1 MAAAPK
7 NITGGTWRMATMNL
21 ARSKIVSAAVGT
33 AGLMLLAHGCAP
45 PRAMGMA
52 PVPNNANAALMDYIG
67 DQPFVTAEAGYRAA
81 YVFWKGQ
88 PYDGDFAGVRGALVD
103 GGIASGGWN
112 HDPADCLDR
121 ATAGYLIC
129 KACGI
134 NSGINWP
141 LTGLGRYAW
150 KELQYRQIAQPSGE
164 MGLIGGGEFLGVL
177 IKAEDYARRSGT
189 TDMGQKAELGAQ
201 PAADGR

>member
-1 MAAAPK
+1 MKAATK
-7 NITGGTWRMATMNL
+7 IDNGEWRMGNRKSMRAFVTCAIAGVAAL
-21 ARSKIVSAAVGT
+21 AIFG
-33 AGLMLLAHGCAP
+33 GGCAP
-45 PRAMGMA
+45 VRATAMT
-52 PVPNNANAALMDYIG
+52 PVPNNANAELMEYIG
-67 DQPFVTAEAGYRAA
+67 DQPFLTAEAGYRAA

-88 PYDGDFAGVRGALVD
+88 PFDGDFAGVRGALVD
-103 GGIASGGWN
+103 GGIAAGSWS

-129 KACGI
+129 RACGI

-177 IKAEDYARRSGT
+177 AKAEDYARRSGAA
-189 TDMGQKAELGAQ
+189 DLGPKAELGAQ
-201 PAADGR
+201 PTADGGN

>member
-1 MAAAPK
+1 MAIEIV
-7 NITGGTWRMATMNL
+7 NTEWRMANMKPPRGARINTTVGVVLL
-21 ARSKIVSAAVGT
+21 A
-33 AGLMLLAHGCAP
+33 AGLMFLSNGCAP
-45 PRAMGMA
+45 PRATGMA
-52 PVPNNANAALMDYIG
+52 AVPNNANAELMDYIG

-88 PYDGDFAGVRGALVD
+88 PYDGDFAGVRGELVG
-103 GGIASGGWN
+103 GGIASGTWS
-112 HDPADCLDR
+112 HDPADYIDR

-164 MGLIGGGEFLGVL
+164 MGLIGGGEFLGL
-177 IKAEDYARRSGT
+177 LTKAEDYARKSGT
-189 TDMGQKAELGAQ
+189 AEMGQKAELGAQ
-201 PAADGR
+201 PAAER